1 MTLFSIQLFVLIS
14 LSTSLV
20 SGICFQDSDCAF
32 WRPNTNCVW
41 FHCVSPSCRSDE
53 DCKKWGWTSH
63 FCLNNEAT
71 FFGKACLKMNL
82 LKKNKMLTNFRRCV
96 LLKGPPVLWRDSQRR
111 SAIETTTAFLANAIG
126 FWASLGWRASVFVNK
141 SFVKLLPV
149 EFFLK

>member
-1 MTLFSIQLFVLIS
+1 MTLFSIQLFVFIS

-20 SGICFQDSDCAF
+20 SSICFQDSDCAF

-71 FFGKACLKMNL
+71 FFGKACTM
-82 LKKNKMLTNFRRCV
+82 CV
-96 LLKGPPVLWRDSQRR
+96 VEGTTCVVKRFSKAICYRDNNCISGKCDW
-111 SAIETTTAFLANAIG
+111 FLG
-126 FWASLGWRASVFVNK
+126 FFGLK
-141 SFVKLLPV
+141 SFGVCK
-149 EFFLK
+149 